1 MAKRDGRDKPHFR
14 KTKKENIFRSRT
26 LESALNR
33 LCEIRSFAHAIFAP
47 GRPIAAAI
55 TDGICTTGKSAI
67 PVPNSDGQISAACSA
82 SGDLCAEWIEE
93 PRLIDVELKGCCRTH
108 FRRPKFRSWKSGD
121 HHLVPASNTST
132 TMAPFH
138 TNARDAGA
146 DNHNMLQLV
155 DESGAAKRP
164 GTMTLG
170 SERHGT
176 ITLLV
181 LDNR

>member
-1 MAKRDGRDKPHFR
+1 
-14 KTKKENIFRSRT
+14 
-26 LESALNR
+26 
-33 LCEIRSFAHAIFAP
+33 
-47 GRPIAAAI
+47 
-55 TDGICTTGKSAI
+55 
-67 PVPNSDGQISAACSA
+67 
-82 SGDLCAEWIEE
+82 
-93 PRLIDVELKGCCRTH
+93 
-108 FRRPKFRSWKSGD
+108 
-121 HHLVPASNTST
+121 
-132 TMAPFH
+132 MAPFH

-146 DNHNMLQLV
+146 DKHNMLRLV